1 MQDLEIQ
8 NGAMLTV
15 RESQRAL
22 FVNEGRLADTF
33 GPGLYRLT
41 TETIPILTYLN
52 NWDKGFRS
60 PFKSDV
66 YFFSTREQTDQKWG
80 TAQPVTVRDKEF
92 GALRIRANGVYSY
105 RVDNIVTFYGKL
117 SGTSARYTVDDAAG
131 QLRAAILTAIASGLG
146 GGDIAFLDMAANQSA
161 LSDRLKQ
168 AVAPVFASY
177 GLELTQM
184 FVQSLSLPE
193 DVQEHLDRRS
203 SMQIVGDMA
212 KYTQFEAAESLRDA
226 AAASGGVAGAGAG
239 LGAGVALGQ
248 TMAQALQPAATAAA
262 APAVDPFAL
271 LEKLS
276 ELLKKGV
283 ITQAEF
289 AAKKA
294 ELLAQIR

>member
-80 TAQPVTVRDKEF
+80 TAQPITIRDKEF